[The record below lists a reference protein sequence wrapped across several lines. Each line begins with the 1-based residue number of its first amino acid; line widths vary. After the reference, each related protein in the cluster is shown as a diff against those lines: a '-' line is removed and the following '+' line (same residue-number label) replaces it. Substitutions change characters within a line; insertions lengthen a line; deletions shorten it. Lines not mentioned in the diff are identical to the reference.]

1 MIRGCIALSLGLL
14 LLAGC
19 RTHPEIPVSD
29 EQSLVMESTILAAGI
44 TAEQPTLTTSDIQAS
59 ASSRLYN
66 ERQES
71 VTVHYRFYWYDARGL
86 EMHPLEP
93 ARSITVP
100 AHSSVTLY
108 GSANIL
114 GAHKARLYLYL

>member
-1 MIRGCIALSLGLL
+1 
-14 LLAGC
+14 
-19 RTHPEIPVSD
+19 
-29 EQSLVMESTILAAGI
+29 
-44 TAEQPTLTTSDIQAS
+44 
-59 ASSRLYN
+59 
-66 ERQES
+66 
-71 VTVHYRFYWYDARGL
+71 
-86 EMHPLEP
+86 MHPLEP

>member
-1 MIRGCIALSLGLL
+1 MTSGRVAL
-14 LLAGC
+14 LLAALTLVGC
-19 RTHPEIPVSD
+19 SSRPAIPVASD
-29 EQSLVMESTILAAGI
+29 QTLVMESSILAAGI
-44 TAEQPTLTTSDIQAS
+44 IAQPPTFSTQEIQPS
-59 ASSRLYN
+59 ASSRLFN
-66 ERQES
+66 ERQQP
-71 VTVHYRFYWYDARGL
+71 VTLHYRFYWYDARGL